1 MNAVAKKSK
10 SSQPKEAGEE
20 MSGPQFS
27 TEVWLTIFGFLD
39 WENLQEKAVLVCNS
53 WLEMIRGSPKLS
65 GEMALKSD
73 KIKKDDLIA
82 ILTRWKELKV
92 LRAIQGNDF
101 DFKGIKFSNYENL
114 TQIIVSKQLYGE
126 NFKEFP
132 TKSPKWFFSTIV
144 CLDPQVTPKLVNS
157 LQSLKKSKIS
167 PDSVKELA
175 LSFFGYDLALNL
187 DEEGMFISNIFF
199 KNLFGNHSDIIN
211 GYFKFQVCTL
221 MIGLSNSLDHN

>member
-1 MNAVAKKSK
+1 MKRNKKNLGKMNAVAKKSK
-10 SSQPKEAGEE
+10 SSKPEEAGEE
-20 MSGPQFS
+20 MSGPQFP

-39 WENLQEKAVLVCNS
+39 WKNLQEKAVLVCNS

-65 GEMALKSD
+65 GELSLRSD

-92 LRAIQGNDF
+92 LRAIQGDDF

-114 TQIIVSKQLYGE
+114 TQIIVSKQLHGE
-126 NFKEFP
+126 NFEGFP
-132 TKSPKWFFSTIV
+132 TKSPEWFFSTIV
-144 CLDPQVTPKLVNS
+144 CVDPQVTPKLVNS

-187 DEEGMFISNIFF
+187 DEEGMFISYNFLKIFL
-199 KNLFGNHSDIIN
+199 KII
-211 GYFKFQVCTL
+211 VISL
-221 MIGLSNSLDHN
+221 MVISNFRYAP

>member
-1 MNAVAKKSK
+1 MKRNKKNPGKMNAVAKKSK

-73 KIKKDDLIA
+73 KIKKEDLIA

-92 LRAIQGNDF
+92 LHIQGNDF
-101 DFKGIKFSNYENL
+101 DLKPVFKGIKFSKFANL
-114 TQIIVSKQLYGE
+114 RQIVVPEQLYGE
-126 NFKEFP
+126 NFEGFP

-167 PDSVKELA
+167 TDSVKELA
-175 LSFFGYDLALNL
+175 LSFFGYDLAQNL
-187 DEEGMFISNIFF
+187 DEEGMFISYNFL
-199 KNLFGNHSDIIN
+199 KII
-211 GYFKFQVCTL
+211 VIPL
-221 MIGLSNSLDHN
+221 MVISNFRYAP